1 MNKYEVVL
9 IINYVEEE
17 QTNNVIE
24 RFQKIITDNGGTV
37 DKVDNWGNRRLAY
50 EIKDHNEGY
59 YCFMEFTSPASTVK
73 ELDRVLK
80 ITEDILKHMIIRIE
94 E

>member
-9 IINYVEEE
+9 IINYIEEE
-17 QTNNVIE
+17 QTNNVIA
-24 RFQKIITDNGGTV
+24 RFEKLITDNDGTI
-37 DKVDNWGNRRLAY
+37 DKMDRWEKRRLAY
-50 EIKDHNEGY
+50 EIKGCNEGY
-59 YCFMEFTSPASTVK
+59 YCLMEFTSPASTVK